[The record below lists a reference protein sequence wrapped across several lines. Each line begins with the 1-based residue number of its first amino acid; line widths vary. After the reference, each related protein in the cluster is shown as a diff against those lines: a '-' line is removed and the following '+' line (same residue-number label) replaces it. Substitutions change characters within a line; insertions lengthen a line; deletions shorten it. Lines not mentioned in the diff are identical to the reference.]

1 MQFVVICH
9 STPFKH
15 RLRKVFG
22 SGHIP
27 VQAFLATTFN
37 LWVIR
42 SLAGTRM
49 CFITNRL
56 DINVN
61 ICRANK
67 VYWFSN
73 FYLHVFKVLIYRKN
87 FMNYIFFPSIFLWNT
102 GNWLTIRIFARHL
115 GSNIKTTLIFSPLEI
130 WNWFL
135 NFLNSWVLKYTPTF
149 IVNFVFASD
158 MLMTSLNP
166 YQHFL

>member
-56 DINVN
+56 DINMN

-87 FMNYIFFPSIFLWNT
+87 FMNYIFILFIFLWNT
-102 GNWLTIRIFARHL
+102 GNWFTIRIFARHL
-115 GSNIKTTLIFSPLEI
+115 GSNIKTTSIFSPLEI
-130 WNWFL
+130 WN
-135 NFLNSWVLKYTPTF
+135 LKLISQFPKLLGLEIYTY
-149 IVNFVFASD
+149 IYS
-158 MLMTSLNP
+158 
-166 YQHFL
+166 

>member
-87 FMNYIFFPSIFLWNT
+87 FMNYIFFPFIFQWNT

-115 GSNIKTTLIFSPLEI
+115 GSNIKTTFIFSPLEI
-130 WNWFL
+130 WN
-135 NFLNSWVLKYTPTF
+135 LKLISQFPKLLGLEIYTY
-149 IVNFVFASD
+149 IYS
-158 MLMTSLNP
+158 
-166 YQHFL
+166 

>member
-73 FYLHVFKVLIYRKN
+73 FYLHVFKEWHLQKKLHD
-87 FMNYIFFPSIFLWNT
+87 YIFSLSIFLWNT
-102 GNWLTIRIFARHL
+102 GNRLTMRIFARHL
-115 GSNIKTTLIFSPLEI
+115 GSNIKTTSIFSPVEI
-130 WNWFL
+130 WN
-135 NFLNSWVLKYTPTF
+135 LKLISQFPKLLGLEIYTY
-149 IVNFVFASD
+149 IYS
-158 MLMTSLNP
+158 
-166 YQHFL
+166 